1 MTTIRKHNYKLS
13 EDDRKAIVL
22 EYQLNHTNE
31 NIQAIMNKYAI
42 SRRAVYDVVNKFDD
56 KEKAL
61 ILADSIKDYKG
72 NFTKKA
78 NEIIA
83 IMLDRIEYQVKNDD
97 KIQLSQLVTSLG
109 ILYDKLRLN
118 ENQSTSNNS
127 ININIKIE

>member
-1 MTTIRKHNYKLS
+1 MTKHNYKLS
-13 EDDRKAIVL
+13 NDDKKAIL
-22 EYQLNHTNE
+22 LDYQLNHTNE
-31 NIQAIMNKYAI
+31 NIQAICKKYDI
-42 SRRAVYDVVNKFDD
+42 TRQSVYDIVNKFDD

-61 ILADSIKDYKG
+61 ILSNSIKDYSS

-83 IMLDRIEYQVKNDD
+83 LMLDRIENQIKSDD

-118 ENQSTSNNS
+118 ENQSTSNSS

>member
-1 MTTIRKHNYKLS
+1 MKKLS
-13 EDDRKAIVL
+13 NDDRKAILL
-22 EYQLNHTNE
+22 EYQCNHTNE
-31 NIQAIMNKYAI
+31 NIQAICQKYSISKRAMYDVINKY
-42 SRRAVYDVVNKFDD
+42 DD
-56 KEKAL
+56 KDKAL
-61 ILADSIKDYKG
+61 ILSDSIKDYSS

-83 IMLDRIEYQVKNDD
+83 LMLDRIEKEVKSDD

-118 ENQSTSNNS
+118 ENQSTSNSS

>member
-1 MTTIRKHNYKLS
+1 MTTNKKHNYKLS
-13 EDDRKAIVL
+13 VSDKKAIL
-22 EYQLNHTNE
+22 LDYQLDHTKE
-31 NIQAIMNKYAI
+31 NIQAIMNKYDISKRAI
-42 SRRAVYDVVNKFDD
+42 YDIVNKYDD

-61 ILADSIKDYKG
+61 ILADSIKDYSS

-83 IMLDRIEYQVKNDD
+83 LMLDRIEKQVKSDD

-109 ILYDKLRLN
+109 ILYDKMRLN
-118 ENQSTSNNS
+118 DNQSTSNSS

>member
-1 MTTIRKHNYKLS
+1 MRKLTN
-13 EDDRKAIVL
+13 DDRKAILL
-22 EYQLNHTNE
+22 EYQCNHTNE
-31 NIQAIMNKYAI
+31 SIQAICQKYNISKRAMYDVINKY
-42 SRRAVYDVVNKFDD
+42 DD
-56 KEKAL
+56 KTKAM
-61 ILADSIKDYKG
+61 ILTDSIKDYSS

-83 IMLDRIEYQVKNDD
+83 TMLDRIEKEVKSDD

-118 ENQSTSNNS
+118 ENQSTSNSS